1 MHQLPSPPGVVTS
14 VALISVAVLVWLKV
28 SWQWPVWFVIG
39 FLWTAYRVDQQLQT
53 DLSAAMIGRDSWVA
67 GWVDGFPNHATGQVT
82 FSLRLAFEDRPIGV
96 PPRLRLTWYDP
107 PIEIEAG
114 VALRVLV
121 RLKEPRGLSNP
132 GGFDYERWL
141 FSEGYG
147 ATGYVREGGLL
158 QDAPVTL
165 SRWWVRA
172 RLDLARKIAAASPG
186 ADAPVLLTALALG
199 ERGGFDERHWEGL
212 RRTGTSHL
220 VAISGLHIGLVAAL
234 CFYLIRRLWLRLPG
248 VLAHYDLQSAAF
260 VSFSCAALYAA
271 VAGFAVPTQ
280 RALLMLT
287 VAYLAV
293 LTRRFVSMTAGLST
307 ALLFVL
313 LWDPLT
319 LISASFW
326 LSFIAVALLWQ
337 LGQGGAVLPRT
348 ANRLGSVLRKTVGV
362 QWGICLGLAPVVV
375 LFFGELSIVS
385 PLVNFVAIPLFSL
398 ILVPLTLLAT
408 LTLSVDFLGPY
419 LIYAAGV
426 LAQSV
431 WWTLDFVA
439 GWSWSAVRL
448 PQIDRWQY
456 IVAVIGVMFALPVHP
471 FPGRYLSALAI
482 LPLLVV
488 RTDGPDPGVAVTTV
502 LDVGHGLA
510 VVVETNRHV
519 LLYDTGPRY
528 RSGFDSGREI
538 VLPALRALGRNRL
551 DTIVVSHADTDHS
564 GGAGAVIDSYPQA
577 LVIAGP
583 DVALTGASGCQA
595 GQSWTWDGVEFSFL
609 HPPAN
614 FTPLGNDSSCVL
626 KVGTRAGTLIITGD
640 IESLGER
647 ALLSGVPDLQA
658 DVAIVPHHGS
668 ATSSTPAL
676 VNSMNARYAVVS
688 AAYSNQWDFPRPEVR
703 ARWEASGAELVTTG
717 DSGAITVVL
726 GAAAEPRLTARRD
739 RRRRYWHTKPPGVS
753 G

>member
-1 MHQLPSPPGVVTS
+1 MHQLPSPPGVITS
-14 VALISVAVLVWLKV
+14 AAFISVAALMWLKV

-39 FLWTAYRVDQQLQT
+39 FLWTAYRVDQQLQA
-53 DLSAAMIGRDSWVA
+53 DLSPAITGQDSWVA
-67 GWVDGFPNHATGQVT
+67 GWVDDFPNHATGQVT

-107 PIEIEAG
+107 PVEIEAG

-147 ATGYVREGGLL
+147 ATGYVREGSLL

-165 SRWWVRA
+165 ARWWVRA

-234 CFYLIRRLWLRLPG
+234 CFCLVRRIWLRLPG
-248 VLAHYDLQSAAF
+248 VLAHYDLQSAAL

-293 LTRRFVSMTAGLST
+293 LARRYVSMTAGLST

-348 ANRLGSVLRKTVGV
+348 ANPLGSVLRKSVGV
-362 QWGICLGLAPVVV
+362 QWGICLGLP
-375 LFFGELSIVS
+375 S
-385 PLVNFVAIPLFSL
+385 
-398 ILVPLTLLAT
+398 
-408 LTLSVDFLGPY
+408 
-419 LIYAAGV
+419 
-426 LAQSV
+426 
-431 WWTLDFVA
+431 
-439 GWSWSAVRL
+439 
-448 PQIDRWQY
+448 
-456 IVAVIGVMFALPVHP
+456 
-471 FPGRYLSALAI
+471 
-482 LPLLVV
+482 
-488 RTDGPDPGVAVTTV
+488 
-502 LDVGHGLA
+502 
-510 VVVETNRHV
+510 
-519 LLYDTGPRY
+519 
-528 RSGFDSGREI
+528 
-538 VLPALRALGRNRL
+538 
-551 DTIVVSHADTDHS
+551 
-564 GGAGAVIDSYPQA
+564 
-577 LVIAGP
+577 
-583 DVALTGASGCQA
+583 
-595 GQSWTWDGVEFSFL
+595 
-609 HPPAN
+609 
-614 FTPLGNDSSCVL
+614 
-626 KVGTRAGTLIITGD
+626 
-640 IESLGER
+640 
-647 ALLSGVPDLQA
+647 
-658 DVAIVPHHGS
+658 
-668 ATSSTPAL
+668 
-676 VNSMNARYAVVS
+676 
-688 AAYSNQWDFPRPEVR
+688 
-703 ARWEASGAELVTTG
+703 
-717 DSGAITVVL
+717 
-726 GAAAEPRLTARRD
+726 
-739 RRRRYWHTKPPGVS
+739 
-753 G
+753 